1 MFSFLKNIF
10 SVSSYSQYHNLIR
23 FLGFKIKIQKS
34 EIRKQLKVY
43 LDCKKKNVDITDLP
57 KVEGQMR
64 DLQLANLYLL
74 KEFDYICKQNNLT
87 YWLDYGTL
95 LGAVRH
101 KGFIPWD
108 NDIDVSMPRCDYE
121 KVIDAIRNTSRDSN
135 IYADFWVLEDKS
147 IYIKILYKNCPQ
159 LFVDIFPNDTYG
171 QVLNLEQQLLKSKEI
186 KAKNIVL
193 TENLKDVE
201 DKNELYKKTLEYM
214 QNEVLQNDKVENS
227 DFVWGADYRHRW
239 KNWFLSYDTLYPLKV
254 LEFEGLEFPVVNNP
268 DKYLSGI
275 YGNYM
280 NYPSKITF
288 PHSNCPIF
296 TQAEVEIIEK
306 LKDLSING

>member
-101 KGFIPWD
+101 KGFIP
-108 NDIDVSMPRCDYE
+108 
-121 KVIDAIRNTSRDSN
+121 
-135 IYADFWVLEDKS
+135 
-147 IYIKILYKNCPQ
+147 
-159 LFVDIFPNDTYG
+159 
-171 QVLNLEQQLLKSKEI
+171 
-186 KAKNIVL
+186 
-193 TENLKDVE
+193 
-201 DKNELYKKTLEYM
+201 
-214 QNEVLQNDKVENS
+214 
-227 DFVWGADYRHRW
+227 
-239 KNWFLSYDTLYPLKV
+239 
-254 LEFEGLEFPVVNNP
+254 
-268 DKYLSGI
+268 
-275 YGNYM
+275 
-280 NYPSKITF
+280 
-288 PHSNCPIF
+288 
-296 TQAEVEIIEK
+296 
-306 LKDLSING
+306 